1 MENLISQ
8 LPPMLSGDELTEA
21 LYALPT
27 YDSEIRKQDVS
38 NRILALEDLYRIYIP
53 SEISRE
59 TYTKLYISIIRG
71 LKNKESIEAVKQQN
85 QNFLTMKG
93 QEHRGI
99 ITGADSFTILGAS
112 GIGKSTAIAKAIDLA
127 TNGNMITTDT
137 TTIIP
142 CIQVQCPFDCSAKN
156 LLLNILDTIDRTVGS
171 NYYEKAIRA
180 RATTDI
186 LIGSVSNILLNRVCV
201 LIIDEIQNVVNHR
214 AGNSLVGV
222 LVQLIN
228 NSGIT
233 VCMVGIPESE
243 TFFQKTDYLARR
255 AVGLRFEK
263 MEYGSEFIHFCQ
275 TIYGYQYTQKAEP
288 FNESHSLW
296 LYEHTGGVIALV
308 LALLH
313 DAQEIAILEGGDT
326 LSIAALEAAYKK
338 RYSMI
343 KGNKI
348 VKLSK
353 TGTKKKNSVAISMD
367 TTKTENNSIANDCVS
382 RSYSTVINTAKAQ
395 NLDMIRSLKTHFKVW
410 EVAL

>member
-137 TTIIP
+137 
-142 CIQVQCPFDCSAKN
+142 
-156 LLLNILDTIDRTVGS
+156 
-171 NYYEKAIRA
+171 
-180 RATTDI
+180 
-186 LIGSVSNILLNRVCV
+186 
-201 LIIDEIQNVVNHR
+201 
-214 AGNSLVGV
+214 
-222 LVQLIN
+222 
-228 NSGIT
+228 
-233 VCMVGIPESE
+233 
-243 TFFQKTDYLARR
+243 KT
-255 AVGLRFEK
+255 
-263 MEYGSEFIHFCQ
+263 
-275 TIYGYQYTQKAEP
+275 P
-288 FNESHSLW
+288 
-296 LYEHTGGVIALV
+296 
-308 LALLH
+308 
-313 DAQEIAILEGGDT
+313 
-326 LSIAALEAAYKK
+326 
-338 RYSMI
+338 
-343 KGNKI
+343 
-348 VKLSK
+348 
-353 TGTKKKNSVAISMD
+353 
-367 TTKTENNSIANDCVS
+367 
-382 RSYSTVINTAKAQ
+382 
-395 NLDMIRSLKTHFKVW
+395 
-410 EVAL
+410 